1 MEGAALHLEK
11 TAAALPR
18 VTLAA
23 LNADLLLV
31 DVGGMEG
38 RESVRV
44 HLCIL
49 DWV

>member
-1 MEGAALHLEK
+1 MEEAALHLEK

-18 VTLAA
+18 VTLAS

-38 RESVRV
+38 RESMRV